1 MGYGERNGITRGR
14 RQHRHR
20 VLLNAQAITVTI
32 LFVEHTFDFMDY
44 PWLKNSIQYDPYE
57 EPDYP
62 EPKEG
67 PDNRPQF
74 VFFFPL

>member
-1 MGYGERNGITRGR
+1 
-14 RQHRHR
+14 
-20 VLLNAQAITVTI
+20 
-32 LFVEHTFDFMDY
+32 MDY
-44 PWLKNSIQYDPYE
+44 PWLKDSIQYDPYE

-74 VFFFPL
+74 LTLFFCDVGTVIP